1 MVKTVSA
8 TEAKARL
15 GALLSQAAQK
25 ETIIIAMR
33 GKPKAVILSFEEYTR
48 MKRLEEEARR
58 RERLARLEALGKKI
72 RSRGVELTEEEAEE
86 LAERFSRETIEELIA
101 SGHVRYQGD

>member
-1 MVKTVSA
+1 MAKTVSA

-33 GKPKAVILSFEEYTR
+33 GKPKAVIISFEEYTR
-48 MKRLEEEARR
+48 MKQLEKEALR
-58 RERLARLEALGKKI
+58 RERLARLEALGQRI
-72 RSRGVELTEEEAEE
+72 RSRGLELTEEEAEK
-86 LAERFSRETIEELIA
+86 LADRFSRETVEELIA
-101 SGHVRYQGD
+101 SGRVRYQGD